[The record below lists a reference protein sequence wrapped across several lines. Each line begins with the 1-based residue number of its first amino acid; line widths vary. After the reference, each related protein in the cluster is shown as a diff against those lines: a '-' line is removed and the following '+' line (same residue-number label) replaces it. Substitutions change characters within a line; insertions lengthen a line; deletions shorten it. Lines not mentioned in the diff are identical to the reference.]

1 MTNRIGGGKELMLNP
16 EQTQEYDIPETLAR
30 PLSIKTR
37 ELTKAFNGEVAVN
50 QIDLEVPEGAI
61 FGFIGPSGSGKTTTV
76 RLLMGLF
83 EPDAGE
89 ISVLGKRP
97 AQFKRHD
104 RERLGYLPQ
113 LFVLYPDLTVWENM
127 NFAASL
133 YGVPFLRTK
142 RLNDMLELVELR
154 GDKHKLVRNIS
165 GGMQRRLSL
174 AATLIHDPDLLF
186 LDEPTAGIDPILR
199 RKFWDY
205 FKVLQSNGDTLFV
218 TTQYVGEA
226 AYCDFV
232 GVMSEG
238 RLLSVNTPE
247 GLRREAYGGDIVKMG
262 STERI
267 DYQLRQEVQNL
278 PELKSKILNATDY
291 EIQLLVDD
299 DATAIPYLV
308 EYFRDRQKSINS
320 VEGYYPSYDD
330 VFVKLIEKHRNDQN
344 G

>member
-1 MTNRIGGGKELMLNP
+1 MLDREEL
-16 EQTQEYDIPETLAR
+16 ETQEIPEMPER
-30 PLSIKTR
+30 PMAIR
-37 ELTKAFNGEVAVN
+37 AHELTKTFGGEIAVN
-50 QIDLEVPEGAI
+50 KITMDVPEGAV

-76 RLLMGLF
+76 RLLMGLH
-83 EPDAGE
+83 EPDGGE
-89 ISVLGKRP
+89 VTVLGERP
-97 AQFKRHD
+97 SKFTR
-104 RERLGYLPQ
+104 RERERIGYLPQ

-133 YGVPFLRTK
+133 YGVSFWRTK
-142 RLNDMLELVELR
+142 LLNRLLDLVELR
-154 GDKHKLVRNIS
+154 EDKHKLVRNIS

-174 AATLIHDPDLLF
+174 AATLTHDPDLVF

-199 RKFWDY
+199 KKFWDY
-205 FKVLQSNGDTLFV
+205 FKELQTAGHTLFI

-238 RLLSVNTPE
+238 FLLTVNTPD
-247 GLRREAYGGDIVKMG
+247 GLRREAYGGDIVKLG

-267 DYQLRQEVQNL
+267 DYTLRQEVQDL

-291 EIQLLVDD
+291 ELQLLVDD
-299 DATAIPYLV
+299 AATATPYLV
-308 EYFRDRQKSINS
+308 EYFRNRRKSVDS
-320 VEGYYPSYDD
+320 VETFLPSFDE
-330 VFVKLIEKHRNDQN
+330 VFVKLIEKHRSENN

>member
-1 MTNRIGGGKELMLNP
+1 MLNP
-16 EQTQEYDIPETLAR
+16 EQTQEYNIPEELAR
-30 PLSIKTR
+30 PLSIYTH
-37 ELTKAFNGEVAVN
+37 ELTKNFNGELAVN
-50 QIDLEVPEGAI
+50 QVSMEVPEGAV

-76 RLLMGLF
+76 RLLMGLYV
-83 EPDAGE
+83 PDSGE
-89 ISVLGKRP
+89 VTVLGVSP
-97 AQFKRHD
+97 ARFSRHD
-104 RERLGYLPQ
+104 RERIGYLPQ
-113 LFVLYPDLTVWENM
+113 LFVLYPDLTIWENM

-142 RLNDMLELVELR
+142 RLNELLELVELR

-199 RKFWDY
+199 KKFWDY
-205 FKVLQSNGDTLFV
+205 FKVLQTKGHTLFV

-238 RLLSVNTPE
+238 QLLTVNTPE
-247 GLRREAYGGDIVKMG
+247 GLRREAYGGDIVKLG

-267 DYQLRQEVQNL
+267 DYQFRQEVQSL
-278 PELKSKILNATDY
+278 PQLKSKILNATDY

-299 DATAIPYLV
+299 AATATPYLV
-308 EYFRDRQKSINS
+308 EYFRDRRKSVNS
-320 VEGYYPSYDD
+320 VESFFPSYDD
-330 VFVKLIEKHRNDQN
+330 VFVKLIEKHRASDN

>member
-1 MTNRIGGGKELMLNP
+1 MVNP
-16 EQTQEYDIPETLAR
+16 EQTQEYDIPDEMAR
-30 PLSIKTR
+30 PLVIKTR
-37 ELTKAFNGEVAVN
+37 DLTKSFNGELAVKGIN
-50 QIDLEVPEGAI
+50 LEVPDGAI
-61 FGFIGPSGSGKTTTV
+61 LGFIGPSGSGKTTTV
-76 RLLMGLF
+76 RLLMGLYV
-83 EPDAGE
+83 PDSGE
-89 ISVLGKRP
+89 ISVLGVPPVK
-97 AQFKRHD
+97 FKR
-104 RERLGYLPQ
+104 RERERIGYLPQ
-113 LFVLYPDLTVWENM
+113 LFVLYPDLTIWENM

-142 RLNDMLELVELR
+142 RLNELLELVELR

-186 LDEPTAGIDPILR
+186 LDEPTAGIDPLLR

-205 FKVLQSNGDTLFV
+205 YKVLQSKGHTLFV

-238 RLLSVNTPE
+238 ELLIVNTPE
-247 GLRREAYGGDIVKMG
+247 GLRREAYGGDIVKLG
-262 STERI
+262 STDRI
-267 DYQLRQEVQNL
+267 DYQFRQEVQNL
-278 PELKSKILNATDY
+278 PDLKIKILSATDY
-291 EIQLLVDD
+291 EMQLLVDN

-308 EYFRDRQKSINS
+308 EYFKDRRKSINS

-330 VFVKLIEKHRNDQN
+330 VFVKLIEKHRAQIN

>member
-1 MTNRIGGGKELMLNP
+1 MINP
-16 EQTQEYDIPETLAR
+16 EQTQEYDIPEELTR

-37 ELTKAFNGEVAVN
+37 DLTKIFNGEVAVN
-50 QIDLEVPEGAI
+50 QISLEVPEGAI

-76 RLLMGLF
+76 RLLMGLYI
-83 EPDAGE
+83 PDEGE
-89 ISVLGKRP
+89 VTVLGVPP
-97 AQFKRHD
+97 AKFSRHD
-104 RERLGYLPQ
+104 RERIGYLPQ

-133 YGVPFLRTK
+133 YGVPFRRTK
-142 RLNDMLELVELR
+142 RLKELLELVELQ
-154 GDKHKLVRNIS
+154 DHKHKLVRNIS

-199 RKFWDY
+199 KKFWDY
-205 FKVLQSNGDTLFV
+205 FKVLQTRGHTLFV

-238 RLLSVNTPE
+238 ELVSVNTPE
-247 GLRREAYGGDIVKMG
+247 GLRREAYGGDIVKLG

-267 DYQLRQEVQNL
+267 DYQFRQEIQNL
-278 PELKSKILNATDY
+278 PELKSRILTATDY

-299 DATAIPYLV
+299 DATAIPYLL
-308 EYFRDRQKSINS
+308 EYFRDRRKSVNS

-330 VFVKLIEKHRNDQN
+330 VFVKLIEKHRNEKN

>member
-1 MTNRIGGGKELMLNP
+1 MVNP
-16 EQTQEYDIPETLAR
+16 EKTQEYDIPEELAR
-30 PLSIKTR
+30 PLIIKTR
-37 ELTKAFNGEVAVN
+37 DLMKSFSGEIAVN
-50 QIDLEVPEGAI
+50 KINLEVPEGAI
-61 FGFIGPSGSGKTTTV
+61 LGFIGPSGSGKTTTV
-76 RLLMGLF
+76 RLLMGLYV
-83 EPDAGE
+83 PDSGE
-89 ISVLGKRP
+89 ISVLGVPPVK
-97 AQFKRHD
+97 FKR
-104 RERLGYLPQ
+104 RERERIGYLPQ

-133 YGVPFLRTK
+133 YGVPFFRTK
-142 RLNDMLELVELR
+142 RLNELLELVELR
-154 GDKHKLVRNIS
+154 EDKHKLVRNIS

-205 FKVLQSNGDTLFV
+205 YKVLQTKGHTLFV

-247 GLRREAYGGDIVKMG
+247 GLRREAYGGDIVKVG

-267 DYQLRQEVQNL
+267 DYNFRQEIQNL

-291 EIQLLVDD
+291 ELQLLVDD
-299 DATAIPYLV
+299 AATATPYLV
-308 EYFRDRQKSINS
+308 EYFRDRRKSINS
-320 VEGYYPSYDD
+320 IEAFYPSYDD
-330 VFVKLIEKHRNDQN
+330 VFVKLIEKHREEIN

>member
-1 MTNRIGGGKELMLNP
+1 MVNP
-16 EQTQEYDIPETLAR
+16 EQIQEYDIPEELAR

-37 ELTKAFNGEVAVN
+37 ELTKSFGGEVAVN
-50 QIDLEVPEGAI
+50 KIDMDVPEDAI

-76 RLLMGLF
+76 RLLMGLYV
-83 EPDAGE
+83 PDSGE
-89 ISVLGKRP
+89 VTVLGVPP
-97 AQFKRHD
+97 AKFSRHD
-104 RERLGYLPQ
+104 RERIGYLPQ

-133 YGVPFLRTK
+133 YGVPFLRTR
-142 RLNDMLELVELR
+142 RLNELLDLVELR

-174 AATLIHDPDLLF
+174 AATLIHNPNLIF

-205 FKVLQSNGDTLFV
+205 FKVLQEKGHTLFV
-218 TTQYVGEA
+218 TTQYVSEA

-238 RLLSVNTPE
+238 QLLSVNTPE
-247 GLRREAYGGDIVKMG
+247 GLRREAYGGDIVKVG

-267 DYQLRQEVQNL
+267 DYNFRQEIQDL
-278 PELKSKILNATDY
+278 PELKSRILNATDY
-291 EIQLLVDD
+291 ELQLLVDD
-299 DATAIPYLV
+299 AATATPYLV
-308 EYFRDRQKSINS
+308 EYFRDRRKSINS
-320 VEGYYPSYDD
+320 IEAFYPSYDD
-330 VFVKLIEKHRNDQN
+330 VFVKLIEKHRNENN

>member
-1 MTNRIGGGKELMLNP
+1 MVNP
-16 EQTQEYDIPETLAR
+16 ERTQEYDIPEEMAR

-37 ELTKAFNGEVAVN
+37 DLTKSFNGEVAVN
-50 QIDLEVPEGAI
+50 KINMDVPEGAV
-61 FGFIGPSGSGKTTTV
+61 FGFIGPSGSGKTTTI
-76 RLLMGLF
+76 RLLMGLYV
-83 EPDAGE
+83 PDSGE
-89 ISVLGKRP
+89 VSVLGVPP
-97 AQFKRHD
+97 AKFSRHE
-104 RERLGYLPQ
+104 REKIGYLPQ
-113 LFVLYPDLTVWENM
+113 LFVLYPDLTIWENM

-142 RLNDMLELVELR
+142 RLNALLDLVELR

-174 AATLIHDPDLLF
+174 AATLIHDPDLVF

-199 RKFWDY
+199 KKFWDY
-205 FKVLQSNGDTLFV
+205 FKVLQEKGHTLFV

-247 GLRREAYGGDIVKMG
+247 GLRREAYGGDIVKVG

-267 DYQLRQEVQNL
+267 DYNFRKEIQDL
-278 PELKSKILNATDY
+278 PDLKSKILNATDY
-291 EIQLLVDD
+291 ELQILVDD
-299 DATAIPYLV
+299 AATATPYLV
-308 EYFRDRQKSINS
+308 EYFRDRRKSINS
-320 VEGYYPSYDD
+320 IEAFYPSYDD
-330 VFVKLIEKHRNDQN
+330 VFVKLIEKHRDEIN

>member
-1 MTNRIGGGKELMLNP
+1 
-16 EQTQEYDIPETLAR
+16 
-30 PLSIKTR
+30 
-37 ELTKAFNGEVAVN
+37 
-50 QIDLEVPEGAI
+50 
-61 FGFIGPSGSGKTTTV
+61 
-76 RLLMGLF
+76 
-83 EPDAGE
+83 
-89 ISVLGKRP
+89 
-97 AQFKRHD
+97 
-104 RERLGYLPQ
+104 
-113 LFVLYPDLTVWENM
+113 M

-142 RLNDMLELVELR
+142 RLNDLLELVELR
-154 GDKHKLVRNIS
+154 GDKHKLVRNTS

-205 FKVLQSNGDTLFV
+205 FKVLQENGDTLFV
-218 TTQYVGEA
+218 TTQYVSEA

-247 GLRREAYGGDIVKMG
+247 GLRREAYGGDIVKLG

-267 DYQLRQEVQNL
+267 DYQFRQQIQEL
-278 PELKSKILNATDY
+278 PGLKSRILSATDY

-308 EYFRDRQKSINS
+308 EYFRDRKNSINS
-320 VEGYYPSYDD
+320 IEGYYPSYDD
-330 VFVKLIEKHRNDQN
+330 VFVKLIEKHRRESN